1 MAPIKKIKIVMVL
14 SRHFIMSS
22 WCLSTRFGDY
32 FLLPYQC
39 VWFAS
44 NKYPTTKV
52 VTGALQKSDQLYQ
65 VFIMDDL
72 ALVSMKNA
80 VKGET

>member
-1 MAPIKKIKIVMVL
+1 MIKDFVL
-14 SRHFIMSS
+14 F
-22 WCLSTRFGDY
+22 CLKRRRKKR
-32 FLLPYQC
+32 L
-39 VWFAS
+39 AS
-44 NKYPTTKV
+44 
-52 VTGALQKSDQLYQ
+52 LSQ